1 MKIALIKSV
10 KMCIILYHKTNKQ
23 NIQQTHPEVNW
34 ENVWLYSKVLELIC
48 DFFFLLRG
56 LGDKTK
62 LKVTAMLW
70 TKNINDN
77 LLF

>member
-10 KMCIILYHKTNKQ
+10 KMCIILYRKTNKQ

-62 LKVTAMLW
+62 LNQGDCYAMD
-70 TKNINDN
+70 KKH
-77 LLF
+77 